1 MDSKLNLPGPF
12 LQLLL
17 LLSLFALTA
26 ACSEPPAP
34 TPPPSAEAPTQAP
47 QTPQA
52 PVAEA
57 AEPDEAADILL
68 ADLALPHA
76 VVEEAFISVS
86 TPEHNVDSPTLW
98 LAPDGSTWL
107 YASAKD
113 TDLLLVYDGD
123 SGVLKGTAG
132 APGEGPGQLRRPNG
146 VYAIDNLL
154 LVVERDNHRV
164 QVFSLPALQSLGSFG
179 EDSLKKP
186 YGLWVRSHLG
196 GYEVIVSD
204 AYMSA
209 ANENQVPALA
219 DLGQRYRRFQ
229 ISVVEGALQA
239 QETGVMGA
247 IDAAGAIRIAESL
260 WGDYVQ
266 NRLLLAEED
275 QTAGTRIKVYD
286 MTGAYTGEDIGTDLF
301 KVQAE
306 GIALYDCAD
315 GSGYWIATDQF
326 KDRSLFHVFDRQTL
340 QHRGS
345 FAGAT
350 TANTDGI
357 WLHQAPGKVFPDGVL
372 YAVHDDQAVAAFDW
386 RAIAAAIGVRASCS
400 S

>member
-1 MDSKLNLPGPF
+1 MKPTSKLSRPF

-17 LLSLFALTA
+17 LLPLIALA
-26 ACSEPPAP
+26 SACGESSEPAPA
-34 TPPPSAEAPTQAP
+34 PPSAASPPPPAAAPAI
-47 QTPQA
+47 
-52 PVAEA
+52 VE
-57 AEPDEAADILL
+57 AEPDESDDVLL

-107 YASAKD
+107 YATAKD

-132 APGEGPGQLRRPNG
+132 APGEGPNQLKRPNG
-146 VYAIDNLL
+146 IYAIDNLL

-179 EDSLKKP
+179 EDSLKQP

-209 ANENQVPALA
+209 ADEDQVPALSE
-219 DLGQRYRRFQ
+219 LGQRFRRFQ

-239 QETGVMGA
+239 EETGTLGA

-275 QTAGTRIKVYD
+275 QSTGTRIKVYD
-286 MTGAYTGEDIGTDLF
+286 MAGNYTGEDLGADLF
-301 KVQAE
+301 KAQAE

-315 GSGYWIATDQF
+315 GSGYWVATDQF
-326 KDRSLFHVFDRQTL
+326 KDRSLFHVFDRQSL
-340 QHRGS
+340 EHRGS